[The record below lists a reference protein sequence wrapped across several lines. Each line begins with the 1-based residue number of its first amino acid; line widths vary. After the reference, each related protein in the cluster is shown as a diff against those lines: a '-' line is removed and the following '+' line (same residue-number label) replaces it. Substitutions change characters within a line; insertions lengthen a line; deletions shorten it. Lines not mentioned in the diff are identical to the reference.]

1 MYRFIDGRSTGK
13 TSRLMLLAKET
24 NGTIVCNNPRAMK
37 EKAYAYGIV
46 GIEFISYGEFLQLR
60 GTDIGNYYID
70 ELEAYI
76 EYVQGM
82 AGVRGRLR
90 GYSISED

>member
-24 NGTIVCNNPRAMK
+24 NGTIVCSNPRAMK
-37 EKAYAYGIV
+37 GKAYTYGIV
-46 GIEFISYGEFLQLR
+46 GIDFISYDEFFQLR
-60 GTDIGNYYID
+60 GADIGNYYID